1 MKLTPLFDKI
11 VLSAVENAEKTQ
23 GGIVLPSSAQE
34 KPQLGKVEA
43 IGPGGIIDGKK
54 IEMQV
59 AIGDVVLYSKYA
71 GSEFKLDGKNYIILK
86 QSDVLAIVKESK

>member
-11 VLSAVENAEKTQ
+11 VLSAVENTEKVQ

-43 IGPGGIIDGKK
+43 VGLGGMIDGKK

-59 AIGDVVLYSKYA
+59 AVGDTVLYSKYA
-71 GSEFKLDGKNYIILK
+71 GSEFKLDNKNYIILK
-86 QSDVLAIVKESK
+86 QSDVLAIIK